1 MIKSFKHKGLKS
13 FFTTGSTAGINPKH
27 ASRIEERLQALH
39 TAMSIEDMDIQPHN
53 PMHPGAFIK
62 RVYLEPNDISSNELA
77 RKLKVTPGLI
87 SRLING
93 KTNVS
98 PAMALKL
105 SVVLGRSPE
114 SWLLM
119 QDNYDLWKARKEID
133 LNNYNTIE
141 FAV

>member
-1 MIKSFKHKGLKS
+1 
-13 FFTTGSTAGINPKH
+13 
-27 ASRIEERLQALH
+27 
-39 TAMSIEDMDIQPHN
+39 MDIQQHN

-62 RVYLEPNDISSNELA
+62 RVYLDPFNIESNELA
-77 RKLKVTPGLI
+77 RKLQVTPGLI

-93 KTNVS
+93 KTDVS

-133 LNNYNTIE
+133 LNNYAAIE
-141 FAV
+141 FAG

>member
-1 MIKSFKHKGLKS
+1 MV
-13 FFTTGSTAGINPKH
+13 
-27 ASRIEERLQALH
+27 
-39 TAMSIEDMDIQPHN
+39 IQQHN

-62 RVYLEPNDISSNELA
+62 RVYLQPNNIGSNELA
-77 RKLKVTPGLI
+77 LKLKVSPGLI

-93 KTNVS
+93 KTAVS

-119 QDNYDLWKARKEID
+119 QGNYDLWKARRKVD
-133 LNNYNTIE
+133 LNNYKTIE